1 LIRENQASL
10 ISRGIKK
17 EFLFEDRTGGSSG
30 VPLSFYRDKQ
40 CLQKRRAQE
49 LFFDHWMGY
58 EIGDKIG
65 LFVAAKHMP
74 PGMKGF
80 KRRFR
85 NETSDRFLAFDPSN
99 IDDAYLEDFLGKFR
113 KYKPDF
119 IKCFPNS
126 LYIFSN
132 YIKKKGMTIFW

>member
-1 LIRENQASL
+1 MMREIPILTKELIRENQSNL
-10 ISRGIKK
+10 ISKGIKK
-17 EFLFEDRTGGSSG
+17 DLLFEDRTGGSSG
-30 VPLSFYRDKQ
+30 VPLSFYRDKE

-74 PGMKGF
+74 AGIKGF
-80 KRRFR
+80 RRKFR

-99 IDDAYLEDFLGKFR
+99 IDDTIWK
-113 KYKPDF
+113 
-119 IKCFPNS
+119 
-126 LYIFSN
+126 IFCESSK
-132 YIKKKGMTIFW
+132 I